1 MKILRNVTYGRQSDH
16 AMDRR
21 AALKL
26 FMTGVAST
34 LTSCGRPPEEVVPYV
49 QMPERETP
57 GLPLR
62 FASALPLAGY
72 GRGVIVTSVE
82 GRPIKVD
89 GNPRHPASLGST
101 DVYGEAA
108 VLSLAALAAWVS
120 IVQFRLDRGGK
131 VVAVMA
137 VPACLFL
144 LDWAVKKTLNKPMQT
159 R

>member
-1 MKILRNVTYGRQSDH
+1 MTTRWWMLF
-16 AMDRR
+16 
-21 AALKL
+21 LKWLARVAGVLVAGGFL
-26 FMTGVAST
+26 FMVSGEFFSPH
-34 LTSCGRPPEEVVPYV
+34 SGPPT
-49 QMPERETP
+49 QWREWLGIALITIAC
-57 GLPLR
+57 LSPL
-62 FASALPLAGY
+62 LAWKW
-72 GRGVIVTSVE
+72 E
-82 GRPIKVD
+82 M
-89 GNPRHPASLGST
+89 
-101 DVYGEAA
+101 EAA